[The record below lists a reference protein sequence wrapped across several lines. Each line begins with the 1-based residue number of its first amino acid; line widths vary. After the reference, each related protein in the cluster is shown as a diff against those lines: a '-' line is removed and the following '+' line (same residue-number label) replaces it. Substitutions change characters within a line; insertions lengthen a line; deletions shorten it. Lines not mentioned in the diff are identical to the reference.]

1 LTGRGGAPTSR
12 FEVRIAGLGGQG
24 IVTAGVMIGRAAS
37 VFGGKN
43 VTLAQSYGPE
53 SRGGASKVEV
63 IVSDEKI
70 NYPKL
75 RKPSLVAV
83 MSQEAYRKNVGDLS
97 GDTIVVVDPDMVQE
111 DQLNHTATTYR
122 VPATKIAERLGKKIV
137 SNMVMVGA
145 IIGLTDM
152 VDTAAVEKAI
162 AKYTPRGTEQLN
174 LTAFKN
180 GYDLARGLLQEQ
192 KAHT

>member
-1 LTGRGGAPTSR
+1 MSR

-83 MSQEAYRKNVGDLS
+83 MSQEAYQKNMGDLDR
-97 GDTIVVVDPDMVQE
+97 DTIVIIDPDMIQE
-111 DQLNHTATTYR
+111 DHANQTAKTYR
-122 VPATKIAERLGKKIV
+122 IPATRIAERLGKKIV

-145 IIGLTDM
+145 IVGLTNM
-152 VDTAAVEKAI
+152 VDTTAVEKAI

-174 LTAFKN
+174 ITAFKN
-180 GYDLARGLLQEQ
+180 GYDFARALLQEQ
-192 KAHT
+192 KVTA

>member
-1 LTGRGGAPTSR
+1 MSR

-70 NYPKL
+70 NYPRL
-75 RKPSLVAV
+75 RKPSLVAI
-83 MSQEAYRKNVGDLS
+83 MSQEAYQKNISDLT
-97 GDTIVVVDPDMVQE
+97 GDTIVIIDPDMIQE
-111 DQLNHTATTYR
+111 DQLNHTARTYR
-122 VPATKIAERLGKKIV
+122 VPATRIAEGLGKKIV
-137 SNMVMVGA
+137 SNMVIVGA
-145 IIGLTDM
+145 IIGLTNM
-152 VDTAAVEKAI
+152 VNTASVEKAI

-180 GYDLARGLLQEQ
+180 GYDFARGLLQEQ
-192 KAHT
+192 KIPA

>member
-1 LTGRGGAPTSR
+1 MSR
-12 FEVRIAGLGGQG
+12 FEIRIVGLGGQG

-37 VFGGKN
+37 VFSGKN

-70 NYPKL
+70 FYPKI

-83 MSQEAYRKNVGDLS
+83 MSQEAYRKNINDVNGS
-97 GDTIVVVDPDMVQE
+97 AIVVIDPDMVQE
-111 DQLNHTATTYR
+111 DQSSHTARTYR
-122 VPATKIAERLGKKIV
+122 VPATRIAESLGRKIV

-145 IIGLTDM
+145 IIGLTNM
-152 VDTAAVEKAI
+152 MDTAAIEKAI
-162 AKYTPRGTEQLN
+162 SKYVPRGTEQLN
-174 LTAFKN
+174 LNAFKS
-180 GYDLARGLLQEQ
+180 GYDFARKLLQEQ
-192 KAHT
+192 KVSA

>member
-1 LTGRGGAPTSR
+1 MSR
-12 FEVRIAGLGGQG
+12 YEVRIAGLGGQG
-24 IVTAGVMIGRAAS
+24 IVTAGVMIGRGAS

-75 RKPSLVAV
+75 RKPNIVAV
-83 MSQEAYRKNVGDLS
+83 MSQEAYQKNIGDLN

-111 DQLNHTATTYR
+111 DQLNHTARTYR
-122 VPATKIAERLGKKIV
+122 VPATRIAERLGKKIV

-180 GYDLARGLLQEQ
+180 GYDLARGLLQEE
-192 KAHT
+192 KVHA

>member
-1 LTGRGGAPTSR
+1 MSR

-83 MSQEAYRKNVGDLS
+83 MSQEAYRKNISDLS
-97 GDTIVVVDPDMVQE
+97 GDTIVIIDPDMVQE
-111 DQLNHTATTYR
+111 EQLNHSARTYR
-122 VPATKIAERLGKKIV
+122 VPATRIAERLGKKIV

-145 IIGLTDM
+145 LVGLTNM

-162 AKYTPRGTEQLN
+162 TKYTPRGTEQLN
-174 LTAFKN
+174 VTAFKN
-180 GYDLARGLLQEQ
+180 GYDFARGLLQE
-192 KAHT
+192 KTVVA

>member
-1 LTGRGGAPTSR
+1 MSR

-75 RKPSLVAV
+75 RKPSLVAI
-83 MSQEAYRKNVGDLS
+83 MSQEAYRKNVGDLT
-97 GDTIVVVDPDMVQE
+97 GDTIVIIDPDMIQD
-111 DQLNHTATTYR
+111 DQLNHTAKTYR
-122 VPATKIAERLGKKIV
+122 VPATRIAERLGKKIV

-145 IIGLTDM
+145 IIGLTNM

-174 LTAFKN
+174 ITAFKS
-180 GYDLARGLLQEQ
+180 GYDFARGLIQEQ
-192 KAHT
+192 KVPA

>member
-1 LTGRGGAPTSR
+1 MSR
-12 FEVRIAGLGGQG
+12 YEIRLAGLGGQG
-24 IVTAGVMIGRAAS
+24 IVTAGMMIGRSAS

-70 NYPKL
+70 NYPKV
-75 RKPSLVAV
+75 RKPSLIAV
-83 MSQEAYRKNVGDLS
+83 MSQEAYRKNIDDLN
-97 GDTIVVVDPDMVQE
+97 GGTIVILDPDMVQE
-111 DQLNHTATTYR
+111 DQSIQAARVYH
-122 VPATKIAERLGKKIV
+122 VPATRMAESLGKKIV
-137 SNMVMVGA
+137 ANMVMVGA
-145 IIGLTDM
+145 IVGLTNV

-174 LTAFKN
+174 LNAFKS
-180 GYDLARGLLQEQ
+180 GYDFARKQLQEQ
-192 KAHT
+192 TVPAQVSKSLA

>member
-1 LTGRGGAPTSR
+1 MSR

-70 NYPKL
+70 NYPRL

-83 MSQEAYRKNVGDLS
+83 MSQEAYQKNISDLN
-97 GDTIVVVDPDMVQE
+97 GETIVIIDPDMIQE
-111 DQLNHTATTYR
+111 DELNHTARTYR
-122 VPATKIAERLGKKIV
+122 VPATRIAERLGKKIV
-137 SNMVMVGA
+137 SNMVIVGA
-145 IIGLTDM
+145 IIGLTNM
-152 VDTAAVEKAI
+152 VNTASVEKAI

-180 GYDLARGLLQEQ
+180 GYDFARGLLQEQ
-192 KAHT
+192 KIPA

>member
-1 LTGRGGAPTSR
+1 MSR

-83 MSQEAYRKNVGDLS
+83 MSQEAYQKNIGDLDR
-97 GDTIVVVDPDMVQE
+97 DTIVIIDPDMIQE
-111 DQLNHTATTYR
+111 DQPIRTRRHTEFPRHVSLN
-122 VPATKIAERLGKKIV
+122 V
-137 SNMVMVGA
+137 
-145 IIGLTDM
+145 
-152 VDTAAVEKAI
+152 
-162 AKYTPRGTEQLN
+162 
-174 LTAFKN
+174 
-180 GYDLARGLLQEQ
+180 
-192 KAHT
+192 

>member
-1 LTGRGGAPTSR
+1 MSR
-12 FEVRIAGLGGQG
+12 FELRIAGLGGQG

-53 SRGGASKVEV
+53 SRGGACKVEV

-70 NYPKL
+70 SYPKL

-83 MSQEAYRKNVGDLS
+83 MSQEAYRMNISDLS
-97 GDTIVVVDPDMVQE
+97 GDTIVIIDPDMIE
-111 DQLNHTATTYR
+111 DDQLNHTARTYR
-122 VPATKIAERLGKKIV
+122 VPATRIAERLGKKIV

-145 IIGLTDM
+145 IIGLTSM

-174 LTAFKN
+174 ITAFRN
-180 GYDLARGLLQEQ
+180 GYDFVRGLLQEP
-192 KAHT
+192 KIPA